1 MPIQDYSSYD
11 GLGLAELVRRREVS
25 ASELVAAA
33 IERVERHNPAL
44 NAVVHTAF
52 ELARALAARQPRP
65 GCGGP
70 LQGVPMLLK
79 DISGDCEG
87 MPSTMGCR
95 GLRNV
100 PPADHDSVQ
109 VARFKA
115 AGLIPIGKTNTP
127 EWGLLPTTEPLSWGP
142 TSNPWSLRHSPGGS
156 SGGSAAAVAAGI
168 VPIAHANDGGGSIRI
183 PASACGLVGLKPTRG
198 RVSMGPTVG
207 EAIDGLTCEHVVTR
221 TVRDCAAVLDATAGP
236 SAGDPY
242 WAEPP
247 PRPFLSGLASPPP
260 LLRIAFS
267 TRTPQGGEAHPDC
280 KAAVLKAARLCADL
294 GHTVEEAAP
303 DADCASLLESWKT
316 TYFAVVPLYVD
327 IAPALLFGTSLG
339 REDVEP
345 LTWATAERA
354 RTLSAVDYQVAAF
367 IRQQES
373 RRIAAFHERWDVW
386 LTPTLAQPPVATGTL
401 SGMLDDASAAWDR
414 LLAYFPFTPLQNAT
428 GQPSISLPLYWN
440 DEGLPIGTMFT
451 SAFGTES
458 VLLRLAA
465 QLEEAQPWRGRT
477 PQVWG

>member
-1 MPIQDYSSYD
+1 
-11 GLGLAELVRRREVS
+11 
-25 ASELVAAA
+25 
-33 IERVERHNPAL
+33 
-44 NAVVHTAF
+44 
-52 ELARALAARQPRP
+52 
-65 GCGGP
+65 
-70 LQGVPMLLK
+70 ML
-79 DISGDCEG
+79 E
-87 MPSTMGCR
+87 
-95 GLRNV
+95 
-100 PPADHDSVQ
+100 
-109 VARFKA
+109 
-115 AGLIPIGKTNTP
+115 
-127 EWGLLPTTEPLSWGP
+127 
-142 TSNPWSLRHSPGGS
+142 
-156 SGGSAAAVAAGI
+156 
-168 VPIAHANDGGGSIRI
+168 
-183 PASACGLVGLKPTRG
+183 
-198 RVSMGPTVG
+198 
-207 EAIDGLTCEHVVTR
+207 
-221 TVRDCAAVLDATAGP
+221 
-236 SAGDPY
+236 
-242 WAEPP
+242 
-247 PRPFLSGLASPPP
+247 
-260 LLRIAFS
+260 
-267 TRTPQGGEAHPDC
+267 
-280 KAAVLKAARLCADL
+280 AARLCADL
-294 GHTVEEAAP
+294 GHTVEEAVP

-316 TYFAVVPLYVD
+316 TYFGVMPLYVD
-327 IAPALLFGTSLG
+327 IAPALLYGTTLG

-465 QLEEAQPWRGRT
+465 QLEEAKPWRGRT